1 MQNSIDVI
9 KDIPARKLDDPEKR
23 GTGTSREQKA
33 DFQGKHL
40 CEAARE
46 NKVID
51 ETASLLVIPCSF
63 CALAAAITSCATLPT
78 EAAAGIT
85 TTEAIDPP
93 KHNTHEHERE
103 REREREEQNTKPSPQ
118 QKTSTQG
125 RSSDSGWSESVW
137 SILLYNTTWN
147 SGENMYL
154 YATLYFS
161 RASARKIMRTGRST
175 QTGRIGMPGMFHA
188 VI

>member
-1 MQNSIDVI
+1 MQNSIHVI
-9 KDIPARKLDDPEKR
+9 KERPARKLDDPEKR

-51 ETASLLVIPCSF
+51 ETASLLVIPGSF
-63 CALAAAITSCATLPT
+63 CALAAAITLCATLPT

-93 KHNTHEHERE
+93 KHNTRTRERE
-103 REREREEQNTKPSPQ
+103 RERERGTKH
-118 QKTSTQG
+118 KTLAPAEKLHT
-125 RSSDSGWSESVW
+125 RSIERFWLV
-137 SILLYNTTWN
+137 
-147 SGENMYL
+147 
-154 YATLYFS
+154 
-161 RASARKIMRTGRST
+161 
-175 QTGRIGMPGMFHA
+175 RIGLFHFT
-188 VI
+188 I

>member
-1 MQNSIDVI
+1 MQNSIHVI
-9 KDIPARKLDDPEKR
+9 KEIPARKLDDPEKR

-51 ETASLLVIPCSF
+51 LKASLLVIPGSF
-63 CALAAAITSCATLPT
+63 CALAAAITFCATLPT

-93 KHNTHEHERE
+93 KHNTRTRERE
-103 REREREEQNTKPSPQ
+103 RERERGTKH
-118 QKTSTQG
+118 KTLAPAEKLHT
-125 RSSDSGWSESVW
+125 SSIERFWLV
-137 SILLYNTTWN
+137 
-147 SGENMYL
+147 
-154 YATLYFS
+154 
-161 RASARKIMRTGRST
+161 
-175 QTGRIGMPGMFHA
+175 RIGLVHFT
-188 VI
+188 I

>member
-103 REREREEQNTKPSPQ
+103 REREREREKERNKTQNPRPSRKPPH
-118 QKTSTQG
+118 KVD
-125 RSSDSGWSESVW
+125 RA
-137 SILLYNTTWN
+137 ILAGQNRFGPFYYIIPPGILEKICTYI
-147 SGENMYL
+147 
-154 YATLYFS
+154 ATL
-161 RASARKIMRTGRST
+161 
-175 QTGRIGMPGMFHA
+175 
-188 VI
+188 

>member
-1 MQNSIDVI
+1 MQNSIHVI
-9 KDIPARKLDDPEKR
+9 KERPARKLDDPEKR

-51 ETASLLVIPCSF
+51 ETASLLVIPGSF
-63 CALAAAITSCATLPT
+63 CALAAAITLCATLPT

-93 KHNTHEHERE
+93 KHNTRTRE
-103 REREREEQNTKPSPQ
+103 RERGRGTKHKTLAPAENLHSRSIERF
-118 QKTSTQG
+118 
-125 RSSDSGWSESVW
+125 WLV
-137 SILLYNTTWN
+137 
-147 SGENMYL
+147 
-154 YATLYFS
+154 
-161 RASARKIMRTGRST
+161 
-175 QTGRIGMPGMFHA
+175 RIGLVHFTM
-188 VI
+188 